1 MNDNIPHPND
11 TIRILDRRGHIRVST
26 TDTIKR
32 LAQDIDLP
40 LDGRPAHE
48 IANEF
53 LIFNAL
59 DELPRSPSRLQR
71 IPQVR

>member
-1 MNDNIPHPND
+1 MNDDIPHPND
-11 TIRILDRRGHIRVST
+11 TIRILDRRGHIRVGA
-26 TDTIKR
+26 TDAIKC
-32 LAQDIDLP
+32 LAKDLDLP
-40 LDGRPAHE
+40 LHGRPAHE